1 MVTDDTQRKAM
12 TRLQITIDQQ
22 MFIQALWKELR
33 AANNIQDNRQR
44 ENIRWK
50 HAYMC
55 AVSEQTVLSL
65 KSIGSV
71 LNKDHATVL
80 HARSQ
85 HESNMTFDERYKN
98 IYNMISNEL
107 EETLAEYQ
115 DQVYEV
121 IRNKKIP
128 VNGEKTAES
137 MVAMYEQRIRSLKS
151 RYEKQILD
159 LERRNSILT
168 REYKRAQERAQGL
181 NEECKRLKNLL

>member
-1 MVTDDTQRKAM
+1 M

-50 HAYMC
+50 HSFMC

-65 KSIGSV
+65 KTIGAI
-71 LNKDHATVL
+71 LKKDHATVL

-98 IYNMISNEL
+98 IYNMISKEL
-107 EETLAEYQ
+107 EDTLAEYQ

-137 MVAMYEQRIRSLKS
+137 MVAMYEQRIRSIKN
-151 RYEKQILD
+151 RYEKEILD
-159 LERRNSILT
+159 LERRNTILT